1 MTQGPDLYNSEQE
14 TEHARAG
21 MYWLI
26 GTLVIA
32 LLGCVVMWTVF
43 PDTARKVVGIV
54 ANLANRI
61 PRNDV
66 Q

>member
-1 MTQGPDLYNSEQE
+1 MTQGPDSYNSEQE
-14 TEHARAG
+14 MEHARG
-21 MYWLI
+21 KMYWLI
-26 GTLVIA
+26 GVLVIA

-43 PDTARKVVGIV
+43 PDIARKVVGIV

-66 Q
+66 K